1 MLVTLGTHRVKED
14 MYKEWVLAMS
24 NTGKDMQNKQS

>member
-1 MLVTLGTHRVKED
+1 MSVPLGTHRVKED

-24 NTGKDMQNKQS
+24 TTGKDMQNKQS